1 MTKLTSVIRRQT
13 AKRTDKRIKLMAEI
27 INGIQVNFLNVYR
40 NTLRFENAK
49 VFFFLLFIG
58 GKLNLN
64 YIPSLAENNK
74 VTQR

>member
-49 VFFFLLFIG
+49 VFFLFTIYRW
-58 GKLNLN
+58 KTKFELHTLT
-64 YIPSLAENNK
+64 ENNK